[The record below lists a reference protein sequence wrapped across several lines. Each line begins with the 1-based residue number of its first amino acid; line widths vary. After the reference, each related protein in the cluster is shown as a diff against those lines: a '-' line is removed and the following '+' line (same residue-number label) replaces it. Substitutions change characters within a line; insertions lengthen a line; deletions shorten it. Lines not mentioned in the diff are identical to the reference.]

1 MCTWPGTLPDS
12 ATAGQRDLFYR
23 GLRVSLAVSAYV
35 CVSIQVIVKKRMSS
49 SASLGNLNNISQI
62 TAVRRNHA
70 M

>member
-1 MCTWPGTLPDS
+1 MIFSET
-12 ATAGQRDLFYR
+12 LFYQ

-35 CVSIQVIVKKRMSS
+35 CVSIRVIVKKRMSS
-49 SASLGNLNNISQI
+49 SASLGSLNNTSQI